1 MKVYQK
7 LALKV
12 YHLKSLLRIK
22 PVDRDK
28 RRISKVQDEIYEI
41 INQYLPSGS
50 GIDDGIK
57 LFVTEEEYEFFKSSS
72 SIADD
77 GKVILTSSFHVLD
90 ENGYYDE
97 WIKFI
102 VEIIPS
108 LAHNFRLNIKGR
120 FSNRAY
126 NVKKDASDIKEYL
139 YDLFSEAL
147 TKEIP
152 ELDDVQVCEQLD
164 PIAGETIRTYTVAD
178 GIITLILESGL
189 TVSFASLKG
198 VN

>member
-12 YHLKSLLRIK
+12 EHLKNLLKVK
-22 PVDRDK
+22 PADRDK

-90 ENGYYDE
+90 ENGFYDG
-97 WIKFI
+97 WINFMI
-102 VEIIPS
+102 EIIPS
-108 LAHNFRLNIKGR
+108 LAHSFRLKIKGR
-120 FSNRAY
+120 FSNRKY
-126 NVKKDASDIKEYL
+126 NVKKNASDIKEYL

-152 ELDDVQVCEQLD
+152 ELDDVHVCEQLD
-164 PIAGETIRTYTVAD
+164 PIAGETIQTYTVAD